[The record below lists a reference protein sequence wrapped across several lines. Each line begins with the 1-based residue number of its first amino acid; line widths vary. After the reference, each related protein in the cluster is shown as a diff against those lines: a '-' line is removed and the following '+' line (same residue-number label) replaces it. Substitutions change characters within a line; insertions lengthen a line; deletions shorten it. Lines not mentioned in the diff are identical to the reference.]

1 MTLGIIYTKM
11 ESLVAAQTETW
22 RMKGDLIGACSC
34 DWGCPCSFDAPPTN
48 HWCHGTYVWHIQEG
62 SFEGISLDGL
72 TVSWSGESPGPLH
85 LGHVTGQKVIDSQA
99 DSGQRAALI
108 KIMSGQIGGPF
119 AIFAS
124 VTETEL
130 DPIFAPFVV
139 TIDGLSSQVSA
150 PGALEVTLTTIK
162 NPVTGEPE
170 ELTLLKPTGF
180 TAQES
185 QLGSS
190 EVYRFT
196 GGIKH
201 DHSGKYGEFS
211 PFQYSWP

>member
-1 MTLGIIYTKM
+1 MVIQ
-11 ESLVAAQTETW
+11 AETW

-48 HWCHGTYVWHIQEG
+48 YWCHGTYVWHIREG
-62 SFEGISLDGL
+62 SFERVSLVGL

-85 LGHVTGQKVIDSQA
+85 LGHVTGQKVIDSRA
-99 DSGQRAALI
+99 TSEQREALI

-130 DPIFAPFVV
+130 DPIFAPFEI
-139 TIDGLSSQVSA
+139 TIDGLFSQVSA

-180 TAQES
+180 TATES
-185 QLGSS
+185 QLGAS
-190 EVYRFT
+190 EVYRST

-211 PFQYSWP
+211 SFEYSWP

>member
-1 MTLGIIYTKM
+1 
-11 ESLVAAQTETW
+11 
-22 RMKGDLIGACSC
+22 MKGHLIGACSC

-48 HWCHGTYVWHIQEG
+48 YWCHGTYVWHILEG

-130 DPIFAPFVV
+130 DPIFAPFEV
-139 TIDGLSSQVSA
+139 TIDGLSSQVNA
-150 PGALEVTLTTIK
+150 PGALKVTLATIK